1 TLEDGTDAVQLGE
14 LVTYT
19 LTVSNAGSF
28 DRSGVLLT
36 SASPA
41 GTSVDSASDGG
52 SALAGG
58 VVTWPAFSLA
68 AGESAVRTLTLRVD
82 PALPLSVTTLTNTAE
97 VTDDGAAGPDPTPDN
112 NRASDTNRV
121 STVRADAGGPYS
133 GEEGTPIA
141 FDASSSSDRDGTVVA
156 YAWDFDGDGDF
167 TDAAGVTASFAF
179 PDDGVFTVAVRV
191 TDDSGEQDT
200 ATAQVT
206 VANLAPIAEAG
217 PDLVRTE
224 GDSVVLTASFIDA
237 GAADTHTATIDWGDG
252 SPPEAGVVDPAGRT
266 VTGGRAFP
274 DDGVFTVTVCVSD
287 DDGAT
292 ACDSAAVTIENADP
306 LVIEPFEV
314 DLNTWTAENLEASG
328 SWTVSADGQDV
339 DQLVN
344 SDPTVFFGPFTAIGS
359 GLEGG
364 IEVRTGGDDDFV
376 GFVLGFQPG
385 DFENPSADYLLV
397 DWKQRDQTAFGGFGP
412 AGLAISR
419 VRGIPTFGEMWG
431 HEDEDGDGQGV
442 LELQRG
448 RTLGATGWADRTR
461 YVFTFQ
467 TTPDRVQVRVN
478 GVLELDVRGD
488 FSFGSGRFGF
498 YNFSQEFVRYSAFS
512 SQGLTFFEGEP
523 ATISLPFSDVG
534 VLDTHT
540 ATIDWR
546 DGTVEPGTVVS
557 GDGGG
562 LVSGAHAYLDDGAQE
577 IEICVTDDDG
587 GEDCGAFPATVINVD
602 PSFSVG
608 PDRLAYVGE
617 GLAVEVP
624 FTDPGTA
631 DTHTATI
638 DWGDGIAEAATVAGG
653 AGSGTVTGSHDYAA
667 EGTYTVEVCVTDDDG
682 GSRCD
687 TFEVTW
693 LEPLLDFSMTKT
705 ASLEAVRPGET
716 LVYGLTVDNLGTRE
730 PQNLIVRDALPS
742 GLDFIAASAGGVF
755 DAATRTV
762 TWTLPRLDFE
772 SSVELRL
779 ITSAPANSAAFGT
792 PLVNT
797 ASVEDDGRF
806 GPDLDPSNNL
816 STAESVAWDGMTPRV
831 GAVTQALR
839 LEENEDLS
847 ILARFDDPYL
857 ATEPPAIPV
866 TGLVGEWSF
875 DQASDP
881 LLGTGPS
888 RYPARLGSVPGADP
902 NDPAYACAVG
912 IAPVAGNLCALE
924 LTGRSTDATD
934 DFVSVANEPA
944 LDFTAAYTLSG
955 WVRWDSAVNDHRP
968 IFIRGAADG
977 TTNANDLEVYI
988 QRNSRDLVVYH
999 NRGNGGSARFV
1010 TFRDP
1015 PRDQLF
1021 HLAVTYD
1028 GARVRV
1034 YYDGVEQG
1042 SGSLVPA
1049 LATGRDWM
1057 FGKVDHSAFGGGRTR
1072 YFDGLID
1079 EVRFYDRALGVS
1091 EVESL
1096 AARSGLGEAHTATI
1110 DWGDGTVEAGVLN
1123 DPLGG
1128 SISGTHRYLDDYAG
1142 DIEICVTDAAANVG
1156 CGRIPVEVENVAP
1169 SVSDDSD
1176 IDLRLWQAEG
1186 FGDEFDWEV
1195 AADGSSVLQRINGP
1209 PTFFYGDFTSFDTN
1223 IEGTIEV
1230 QTSGD
1235 DDFIVACL
1243 IFSDHPKLEDGLISV

>member
-1 TLEDGTDAVQLGE
+1 MARAASKRFKTPP
-14 LVTYT
+14 
-19 LTVSNAGSF
+19 NR
-28 DRSGVLLT
+28 RS
-36 SASPA
+36 
-41 GTSVDSASDGG
+41 
-52 SALAGG
+52 
-58 VVTWPAFSLA
+58 
-68 AGESAVRTLTLRVD
+68 
-82 PALPLSVTTLTNTAE
+82 
-97 VTDDGAAGPDPTPDN
+97 
-112 NRASDTNRV
+112 
-121 STVRADAGGPYS
+121 
-133 GEEGTPIA
+133 
-141 FDASSSSDRDGTVVA
+141 
-156 YAWDFDGDGDF
+156 
-167 TDAAGVTASFAF
+167 
-179 PDDGVFTVAVRV
+179 
-191 TDDSGEQDT
+191 
-200 ATAQVT
+200 
-206 VANLAPIAEAG
+206 
-217 PDLVRTE
+217 
-224 GDSVVLTASFIDA
+224 
-237 GAADTHTATIDWGDG
+237 
-252 SPPEAGVVDPAGRT
+252 
-266 VTGGRAFP
+266 
-274 DDGVFTVTVCVSD
+274 
-287 DDGAT
+287 
-292 ACDSAAVTIENADP
+292 
-306 LVIEPFEV
+306 
-314 DLNTWTAENLEASG
+314 
-328 SWTVSADGQDV
+328 
-339 DQLVN
+339 
-344 SDPTVFFGPFTAIGS
+344 
-359 GLEGG
+359 
-364 IEVRTGGDDDFV
+364 
-376 GFVLGFQPG
+376 
-385 DFENPSADYLLV
+385 
-397 DWKQRDQTAFGGFGP
+397 
-412 AGLAISR
+412 
-419 VRGIPTFGEMWG
+419 
-431 HEDEDGDGQGV
+431 

-557 GDGGG
+557 ADGSG
-562 LVSGAHAYLDDGAQE
+562 LVSDAHAYSDDGTPQ

-587 GEDCGAFPATVINVD
+587 GEDCGAFPATVINVE

-617 GLAVEVP
+617 GLVVEVP

-693 LEPLLDFSMTKT
+693 LEPRLDFSITKT
-705 ASLEAVRPGET
+705 ASLGAVRPGET

-772 SSVELRL
+772 SSVELQL
-779 ITSAPANSAAFGT
+779 ITSAPADSAAFGT

-857 ATEPPAIPV
+857 ATAPPSIPV
-866 TGLVGEWSF
+866 TGLIAEWSF

-881 LLGTGPS
+881 FLGTGPS

-1010 TFRDP
+1010 TFGDP
-1015 PRDQLF
+1015 PRDRLF

-1079 EVRFYDRALGVS
+1079 EVRFYDRALGVP
-1091 EVESL
+1091 EVEAL
-1096 AARSGLGEAHTATI
+1096 AARSGVGEAHTATI

-1128 SISGTHRYLDDYAG
+1128 LISGTHRYLDDYAG
-1142 DIEICVTDAAANVG
+1142 DIEICVTDDAANVG

-1169 SVSDDSD
+1169 GVNDDSD

-1186 FGDEFDWEV
+1186 LDDEFDWDV
-1195 AADGSSVLQRINGP
+1195 AADGSSVLQRLNGP
-1209 PTFFYGDFTSFDTN
+1209 PTFFYGDFSAFSTR

-1230 QTSGD
+1230 RTRDD
-1235 DDFIVACL
+1235 DDFIGFALGYLPGDLTNPDAEYLLVNWKRLEQSISESASSFVGCERSASDVRGLRVARVLGTPLEAEFWSHNDAPCNGPENGL
-1243 IFSDHPKLEDGLISV
+1243 EVLARGATLGDVGWEPFTPYTFTFEYLPNRLRVFVNGQLEIDVEGDFPNGRLTFYNHSHAQVRYSAFRFLPREFDEGQAVDLEAFFTDQGPLDTHVAEFDWQDGTVTPGVIDTVFSAARGNHVFLDNALYPVEACVTD